1 MLPYFALIGLP
12 VLLSLIPYNDNNKV
26 FNKRFPLLVFFVF
39 LIVMLSLRSVHCG
52 IDLTN
57 YKYKFMHSDSIN
69 FVSLITSR
77 EFGFR
82 LLMFVC
88 KIATNNFQFFLF
100 VCAILSVGPIAVVY
114 LKNTKRNIL
123 TIALFVGIAPFS
135 LFFSGLRQSISLGIG
150 ALCYYFCEK
159 RKLIPFLL
167 LVLAAY
173 TFHQSAIILLLM
185 YPLMHLKITKKWIIP
200 ITAVFIICFI
210 FRTQIF
216 DILLNLNKRYADL
229 YEVVHTGS
237 YTFLILL
244 ILLTIFS
251 FIMIKDSDIDFF
263 GLRNILV
270 FTLLLQC
277 FASAGTVAMRLNYYY
292 LIFIPIMIPNVID
305 NARIRYRQIAK
316 ISHYVFVIF
325 LIFWFFKEAYT
336 GSNLLHIFPYIPF
349 WEA

>member
-39 LIVMLSLRSVHCG
+39 FIVMLSLRSVHCG
-52 IDLTN
+52 IDLTT

-100 VCAILSVGPIAVVY
+100 VCAILSVGPIAFVY
-114 LKNTKRNIL
+114 LRNTKRNIL

-159 RKLIPFLL
+159 G
-167 LVLAAY
+167 
-173 TFHQSAIILLLM
+173 
-185 YPLMHLKITKKWIIP
+185 
-200 ITAVFIICFI
+200 
-210 FRTQIF
+210 
-216 DILLNLNKRYADL
+216 N
-229 YEVVHTGS
+229 
-237 YTFLILL
+237 
-244 ILLTIFS
+244 
-251 FIMIKDSDIDFF
+251 
-263 GLRNILV
+263 
-270 FTLLLQC
+270 
-277 FASAGTVAMRLNYYY
+277 
-292 LIFIPIMIPNVID
+292 
-305 NARIRYRQIAK
+305 
-316 ISHYVFVIF
+316 
-325 LIFWFFKEAYT
+325 
-336 GSNLLHIFPYIPF
+336 
-349 WEA
+349 